1 MAISL
6 KPEHLK
12 RYRDMARLFIKYG
25 HSDIVAQSGLDQA
38 LAEDERKEGHPIDP
52 KAEELAADLERMGPI
67 YVKLGQV
74 LSSRPD
80 ILPASYVE
88 ALTRLQDNIE
98 PFEFSEVERIV
109 QEEIGVRLSKAFN
122 SFNEKPQ
129 AAASLGQ
136 VHRATM
142 RDGREVVVK
151 VQRPGIRAKIAEDLE
166 AMHEIAEFLEEHT
179 EMGDRYKPIEILD
192 EFKKNLIRELDYR
205 QEARNLEQLGRNLR
219 EFTDIVVPRP
229 VEDFTTSRVLTM
241 DYIHGRKI
249 TDLSPLVHLSIDGSR
264 LAESLFR
271 AYLNQILVDGFFHA
285 DPHPGNVFITD
296 DGRIALI
303 DLGMIGRVAP
313 GMQEQLLKFLLAISD
328 GRSDDAADIA
338 IRIGE
343 RREHFNE
350 YEFRR
355 RVADIVASQQNATVQ
370 EIQIGRSM
378 MEFTQIAGEC
388 GIRMPSE
395 LTMLSKTLLNLD
407 ELGRTLDP
415 KFNPN
420 DSIRRNSSDITN
432 RRLAKSIS
440 PANMFD
446 GLMEAQEFAREMP
459 RRVNRILDALA
470 TNQLKFTV
478 DAIDE
483 GTLIEGFQKVA
494 NRITTGLILAALIIG
509 ASMLMRVETEF
520 RIFGYPGLAI
530 LCFMAAAGG
539 GFWLVIG
546 IIMHDREIRKNRQA
560 TTRG

>member
-1 MAISL
+1 
-6 KPEHLK
+6 
-12 RYRDMARLFIKYG
+12 MARLFIKYG

-38 LAEDERKEGHPIDP
+38 LVDEERKEGTPADP
-52 KAEELAADLERMGPI
+52 KAEELATDLEHMGPI

-80 ILPASYVE
+80 ILPTPYVE

-109 QEEIGVRLSKAFN
+109 QEELGVRLSKAFG
-122 SFNEKPQ
+122 SFDEKPI

-136 VHRATM
+136 VHRATL

-151 VQRPGIRAKIAEDLE
+151 VQRPHIRAKIAEDLE
-166 AMHEIAEFLEEHT
+166 AMHEIAQFVEEHT
-179 EMGDRYKPIEILD
+179 EMGERYKPLEILD
-192 EFKKNLIRELDYR
+192 EFKRNLIRELDYR
-205 QEARNLEQLGRNLR
+205 QESKNLEQLAVNLKD
-219 EFTDIVVPRP
+219 FTDIVVPRP
-229 VEDFTTSRVLTM
+229 VDDYTTGRVLTM
-241 DYIHGRKI
+241 DYIRGRKI
-249 TDLSPLVHLSIDGSR
+249 TDLSPLVHLSIDGSQ

-271 AYLNQILVDGFFHA
+271 AYLTQILVDGFFHA
-285 DPHPGNVFITD
+285 DPHPGNVFITE

-303 DLGMIGRVAP
+303 DLGMIGRVSP

-343 RREHFNE
+343 RREYFNE

-370 EIQIGRSM
+370 DIQIGRSM

-415 KFNPN
+415 RFDPN

-432 RRLAKSIS
+432 RRLAKSVS
-440 PANMFD
+440 PSNMFD

-459 RRVNRILDALA
+459 RRVNRILDSLA

-509 ASMLMRVETEF
+509 ASMLMRVETSF
-520 RIFGYPGLAI
+520 QIFGYPGLAI
-530 LCFMAAAGG
+530 LCFLGAAGG
-539 GFWLVIG
+539 GFWLVIA
-546 IIMHDREIRKNRQA
+546 IMMNDREVRKGKQKRR
-560 TTRG
+560 T

>member
-12 RYRDMARLFIKYG
+12 RYRDMALLFIKYG

-38 LAEDERKEGHPIDP
+38 LVEEDRKQGKQADP
-52 KAEELAADLERMGPI
+52 KAEELATDLERMGPI

-80 ILPASYVE
+80 ILPTPYVE
-88 ALTRLQDNIE
+88 ALARLQDNIE
-98 PFEFSEVERIV
+98 PFEFAEVEKIV
-109 QEEIGVRLSKAFN
+109 QEELGVRLSKAFG
-122 SFNEKPQ
+122 SFDQTPV

-136 VHRATM
+136 VHRATL

-151 VQRPGIRAKIAEDLE
+151 VQRPGIRGQIAEDLE
-166 AMHEIAEFLEEHT
+166 AMHEIAQFVEEHT
-179 EMGDRYKPIEILD
+179 EMGERYKPLEILD
-192 EFKKNLIRELDYR
+192 EFKRNLIRELDYR
-205 QEARNLEQLGRNLR
+205 QEGKNLEQLAVNLR
-219 EFTDIVVPRP
+219 EFTDIVIPRP
-229 VEDFTTSRVLTM
+229 VDDYTTGRVLTM
-241 DYIHGRKI
+241 DFIRGRKI
-249 TDLSPLVHLSIDGSR
+249 TDLSPLVHLSIDGAR

-303 DLGMIGRVAP
+303 DLGMIGRVSP

-343 RREHFNE
+343 RRAHFNE

-355 RVADIVASQQNATVQ
+355 RVSDIVASQQNVTVQ
-370 EIQIGRSM
+370 DIKIGRSM
-378 MEFTQIAGEC
+378 LEFTQIAGEC

-415 KFNPN
+415 RFDPN

-440 PANMFD
+440 PSNMFA

-459 RRVNRILDALA
+459 RRVNRILDSLA

-509 ASMLMRVETEF
+509 ASMLMRVETSF

-530 LCFMAAAGG
+530 LCFLAAAGG
-539 GFWLVIG
+539 GFWLVIA
-546 IIMHDREIRKNRQA
+546 IMINDREVRKNRGK
-560 TTRG
+560 R

>member
-6 KPEHLK
+6 KPEHIK

-25 HSDIVAQSGLDQA
+25 HSDIVVESGLDQA
-38 LAEDERKEGHPIDP
+38 LVEEDRKEGKPVDP
-52 KAEELAADLERMGPI
+52 KAEELATDLEKMGPI
-67 YVKLGQV
+67 FVKLGQV

-80 ILPASYVE
+80 LLPASYVQ
-88 ALTRLQDNIE
+88 ALTRLQDKIE
-98 PFEFSEVERIV
+98 PFDFTEVERIV
-109 QEEIGVRLSKAFN
+109 QEELGVRLSKAFGT
-122 SFNEKPQ
+122 FNREPE

-136 VHRATM
+136 VHRATL

-151 VQRPGIRAKIAEDLE
+151 VQRPGIRAQIAEDME
-166 AMHEIAEFLEEHT
+166 AMHEIAEFVQNHT
-179 EMGDRYKPIEILD
+179 EMGARYKPMELLD
-192 EFKKNLIRELDYR
+192 EFKRNLIRELDYR
-205 QEARNLEQLGRNLR
+205 QEGKNLEQIAQNLR

-229 VEDFTTSRVLTM
+229 VDDYTTSRVLTM
-241 DYIHGRKI
+241 DFIHGRKI

-303 DLGMIGRVAP
+303 DLGMIGRVSP
-313 GMQEQLLKFLLAISD
+313 SMQEQLLKFLLAISD
-328 GRSDDAADIA
+328 GRSDDAADIS

-343 RREHFNE
+343 QREHFNE

-355 RVADIVASQQNATVQ
+355 RVSDIVASQQNATVQ
-370 EIQIGRSM
+370 DIQIGRSM
-378 MEFTQIAGEC
+378 LEFTQIAGDC
-388 GIRMPSE
+388 GIRMPTE

-432 RRLAKSIS
+432 RRLAKSVS
-440 PANMFD
+440 PANMFS

-459 RRVNRILDALA
+459 RRVNRILDSLA
-470 TNQLKFTV
+470 TNQLRFHV

-509 ASMLMRVETEF
+509 ASMLMDVESSF

-530 LCFMAAAGG
+530 LCFLAAAGG

-546 IIMHDREIRKNRQA
+546 IMVNDREVRKREKL
-560 TTRG
+560 RG